1 MASKLQVDESQLS
14 RYRKKPKRFDDGKSD
29 GDFHADP
36 KALYRQGYY
45 EVIDFII
52 AAIQKCLDQ
61 PRYKKSQQL
70 ETLLI
75 DKSNEAREVGR

>member
-1 MASKLQVDESQLS
+1 MK
-14 RYRKKPKRFDDGKSD
+14 FD
-29 GDFHADP
+29 GDLHADP

-52 AAIQKCLDQ
+52 VTIQKRFHQ
-61 PRYKKSQQL
+61 PRYKKYQQL

-75 DKSNEAREVGR
+75 KAMKQEKLEEYLLLVW